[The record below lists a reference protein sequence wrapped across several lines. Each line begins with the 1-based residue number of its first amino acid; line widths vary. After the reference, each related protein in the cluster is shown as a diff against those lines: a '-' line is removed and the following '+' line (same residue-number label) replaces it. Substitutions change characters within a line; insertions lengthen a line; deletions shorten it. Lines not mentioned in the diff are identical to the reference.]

1 MGLFRSEKMRLFEL
15 KVPKDNAWEIMNEL
29 GKLNSLHLIDLNKDE
44 QVFNRTF
51 ANTIRRCDEA
61 ERRIKYIVKECEN
74 YGVNVQKP
82 KKVEDFLDRLDEVL
96 QARGKAPSTLFEEY
110 EQVLQEKEEFLQQQ
124 TKYYKETHDNLNYL
138 QEYKHA
144 LGKAREIIANQAGER
159 LNRGSHENEEQ
170 LLGTGAEAARGGL
183 TYISGAINKSECDR
197 LSRLVFRATRGN
209 ALTITEPIHQD
220 LLDHAGQKLEKSI
233 YVIIFKDGPT
243 LREKLNKI
251 CDSFLGERFDIPA
264 NGNMGAAIE

>member
-1 MGLFRSEKMRLFEL
+1 M
-15 KVPKDNAWEIMNEL
+15 
-29 GKLNSLHLIDLNKDE
+29 
-44 QVFNRTF
+44 
-51 ANTIRRCDEA
+51 
-61 ERRIKYIVKECEN
+61 
-74 YGVNVQKP
+74 
-82 KKVEDFLDRLDEVL
+82 
-96 QARGKAPSTLFEEY
+96 
-110 EQVLQEKEEFLQQQ
+110 QQQ

-243 LREKLNKI
+243 L
-251 CDSFLGERFDIPA
+251 ERS
-264 NGNMGAAIE
+264 